1 MPIFNQFALQENHK
15 NLNRMAP
22 YLVMISLIMFMMAIL
37 TRDFLIV
44 RVMHLILLA
53 FSLIYLVLFKL
64 IPANKW
70 VIYSY
75 LCLLYLW
82 GIIRLLIL
90 PDIIVSH
97 TPLIS
102 IIFALSFLVIYD
114 HHESVI
120 FYTIGYIILGI
131 GLSQFENLQYTVLLI
146 TYLNIIVLSI
156 IFTFVNRN
164 TRYKLYE
171 QTQELIKKDIQL
183 NKDIV
188 SKDNERLYLT
198 EQIENVVNYGS
209 SIFMNS
215 YESENAFLSDL
226 FNTAFKSSIHASSGA
241 VYIIEDNQIRF
252 IKTLGHNIDQLNKLS
267 ASKKAFD
274 LLSEDIII
282 IHNSH
287 RQIFN
292 NKKVKLLSD
301 LYGSNSLLLKESI
314 AFQLSVKNNYT
325 IGFILDI
332 STLSSS
338 QFDEN
343 TIRMMKTFQN
353 LLKIYYLNSDFTLL
367 QSRMKTEIIYSLI
380 NFLELHDQYTT
391 GHSINVANH
400 SKSIAIAMNMT
411 SEKIDE
417 IYWAGVLHD
426 IGKLIIPE
434 SILNKRGK
442 LSTDEY
448 IQIKNHPL
456 TASKVLSENPELNA
470 ISKIIHSHHERID
483 GKGYPDG
490 LKGTSIPIEARII
503 AVADAYDA
511 MISDRSYK
519 TSKTV
524 DEALIELKTCSGT
537 QFDSQVVDTFISIIN
552 SEKAL

>member
-1 MPIFNQFALQENHK
+1 
-15 NLNRMAP
+15 MA
-22 YLVMISLIMFMMAIL
+22 FF

-44 RVMHLILLA
+44 KVMHLILLV
-53 FSLIYLVLFKL
+53 FSIIYFILFKF
-64 IPANKW
+64 IPANKS

-75 LCLLYLW
+75 LSLLYLW

-131 GLSQFENLQYTVLLI
+131 GLSQFENLQYTVLMVS
-146 TYLNIIVLSI
+146 YLNIIVLSI
-156 IFTFVNRN
+156 VFTFVNRN
-164 TRYKLYE
+164 TRYKLYQ

-183 NKDIV
+183 NKDIIT
-188 SKDNERLYLT
+188 KDNERLYLT

-241 VYIIEDNQIRF
+241 VYIVEDNQVRF

-267 ASKKAFD
+267 VSKKAFD
-274 LLSEDIII
+274 FPTDDIIL

-287 RQIFN
+287 RQLFH
-292 NKKVKLLSD
+292 NKKIKLLSE
-301 LYGSNSLLLKESI
+301 LYGSNSLLIKESI
-314 AFQLSVKNNYT
+314 AFQLSVKDNYT

-332 STLSSS
+332 STLSNS

-343 TIRMMKTFQN
+343 TIRMMRTFQN

-380 NFLELHDQYTT
+380 NFLELHDKYTT

-400 SKSIAIAMNMT
+400 SKSIAIAMNLT

-434 SILNKRGK
+434 SILNKKGK
-442 LSTDEY
+442 LSADEY
-448 IQIKNHPL
+448 MQIKSHPSI
-456 TASKVLSENPELNA
+456 ASKVLSENPELNT

-490 LKGTSIPIEARII
+490 LTGTSIPEEARII
-503 AVADAYDA
+503 AIADAYDA
-511 MISDRSYK
+511 MISNRSYK
-519 TSKTV
+519 PSKTIN
-524 DEALIELKTCSGT
+524 EALIELKLCSGT
-537 QFDSQVVDTFISIIN
+537 QFDSQIVDIFISIIN
-552 SEKAL
+552 SEKVL